1 MHLLIYDPFIK
12 RINNYVSLFNYS
24 TPEKKYENDTP
35 FNDKRNLFKQ
45 VIKLSKTLT
54 GEHMRIKAYMDL
66 TRIHFWFVWPL
77 IFCSGLVLAFSNYG
91 SFSWALTVKAI
102 LIAVLGFEAG
112 FVLNDYVDKDID
124 KKDVDDKLTKYW
136 RPFNERPIPSGVI
149 PAKHAL
155 ILFFVLVF
163 LAAAVT
169 ITVYYPHNVY
179 VIGIGVYCYTME
191 YFYQT
196 KKRNQSFPWAQLLG
210 RTDFTVFPVA
220 GYLLYGF
227 FDKTIFLYILFFY
240 PFVMAHLGVND
251 MADVVNDRV
260 RDLKTI
266 PVLYGME
273 GAAKWVVFFIGLHL
287 VATLFFLRELP
298 TVYGVF
304 IAWPLLLTVSYK
316 IMKEKSADIALKVLP
331 LFHVSLLVYTV
342 SIIVGYAVS

>member
-1 MHLLIYDPFIK
+1 
-12 RINNYVSLFNYS
+12 
-24 TPEKKYENDTP
+24 
-35 FNDKRNLFKQ
+35 
-45 VIKLSKTLT
+45 
-54 GEHMRIKAYMDL
+54 
-66 TRIHFWFVWPL
+66 VWPL

-124 KKDVDDKLTKYW
+124 KKDVDKKLTKYW
-136 RPFNERPIPSGVI
+136 RPFHERPIPSGFI

-163 LAAAVT
+163 LAVALT
-169 ITVYYPHNVY
+169 ITVPYPHNVY

-220 GYLLYGF
+220 GYVLYGF
-227 FDKTIFLYILFFY
+227 FDTTIFLYILFFY

-251 MADVVNDRV
+251 MADVINDRA
-260 RDLKTI
+260 RGLKTI
-266 PVLYGME
+266 PVLYGMD
-273 GAAKWVVFFIGLHL
+273 GAAKWVVLFIGLHL
-287 VATLFFLRELP
+287 VLTPFFLREVEP
-298 TVYGVF
+298 ITVYGFF
-304 IAWPLLLTVSYK
+304 IAWVLLLIAGYK
-316 IMKEKSADIALKVLP
+316 IMKEKSAAVALKVLP
-331 LFHVSLLVYTV
+331 FFHVSMLVYTV
-342 SIIVGYAVS
+342 SIIIGYAVTIL